1 MVLPSSAR
9 LKSSRTML
17 SMLFSTSAGPDTK
30 MVDGSIPQSTLYM
43 RAPADSTKFMVS
55 CSSRVT
61 YTGSVT

>member
-1 MVLPSSAR
+1 
-9 LKSSRTML
+9 ML